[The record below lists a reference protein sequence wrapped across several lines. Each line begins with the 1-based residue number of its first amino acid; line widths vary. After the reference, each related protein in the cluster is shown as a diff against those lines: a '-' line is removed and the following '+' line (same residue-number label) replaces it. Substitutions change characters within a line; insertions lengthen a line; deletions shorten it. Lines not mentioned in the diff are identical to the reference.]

1 MRDACQMAV
10 SLDEGAYMPERA
22 HDEDAGLDLRT
33 PVGFTLF
40 SWSSTTIDTGVHVQ
54 LPPGTCGLLVSKSGL
69 NVNSGITSTGLID
82 EGYSGS
88 IRVKLYNHDERPMAF
103 EPGDKISQ
111 LVVLPFVH
119 AEPFE
124 VDGVEGG
131 ERGTRGFGSTGR

>member
-10 SLDEGAYMPERA
+10 SLDDGAYMPERA
-22 HDEDAGLDLRT
+22 HGEDAGLDLRT

-111 LVVLPFVH
+111 LVVLPFVR

-124 VDGVEGG
+124 GEVVGG
-131 ERGTRGFGSTGR
+131 ERGDGGFGSTGR